1 MRATRFV
8 RAVAVTVGMGASIA
22 LVAGPVGATHKGE
35 KITVS
40 KTTGLADG
48 DTVRVT
54 FSGFA
59 PGGVDG
65 SHPNA
70 KIVVAGQGSFN
81 GIPDKLNFDEYA
93 SAPEVLVQPDGTGA
107 ADYTVYADHG
117 TVQDGSS
124 LNCNVTKCWLIV
136 IQEPFLGPEGQ
147 PRYAAQEISFGAATA
162 PTTAAPVAPTTAAP
176 VVETTVA
183 PVAETTTTAAVATTT
198 TEAATTTTEAEAEA
212 AGDVTVEDDGGSNT
226 GLIIGI
232 VAGALVVLGGGAFL
246 ATRKKPSL
254 DDGTS
259 TDGAGPA

>member
-1 MRATRFV
+1 MRASRFV
-8 RAVAVTVGMGASIA
+8 RAAAATLGAGVALA

-65 SHPNA
+65 VHPNA
-70 KIVVAGQGSFN
+70 KIVVAGQATFN

-117 TVQDGSS
+117 TMQDGTT
-124 LNCNVTKCWLIV
+124 LNCNTAKCWLIV

-147 PRYAAQEISFGAATA
+147 PRYAAQEISFGTAVA

-176 VVETTVA
+176 VETTTIPPA
-183 PVAETTTTAAVATTT
+183 AETTTTAAAAVTTTTVAATTT
-198 TEAATTTTEAEAEA
+198 TEAATEA
-212 AGDVTVEDDGGSNT
+212 AGDVTVDDEGGSNT
-226 GLIIGI
+226 GVI
-232 VAGALVVLGGGAFL
+232 VGVAVAAALVLGGGAFV
-246 ATRKKPSL
+246 ATRKKPAL
-254 DDGTS
+254 DDGEAP
-259 TDGAGPA
+259 TDV